1 MPTVPVI
8 DPPAAPGKGMCLF
21 TLEREGREPEPR
33 SPTQLWALGT
43 SHTITEV
50 NGRSFY
56 FYAGGFP
63 GPCAAGAGRRLL
75 VEWRQ
80 WLSELQVGHHL
91 WLLGPEPR
99 STGWRMLRPIQPQPM
114 AMTTSLQALDRFERD
129 QRFRRAVQQVAQR
142 YQLERVDEPSGAVV
156 ITVTGGSRPYTVQL
170 RPDGVEPPACT
181 CPDAIH
187 RVELH
192 GGFCKHVVA
201 ALLRWP
207 DLRHQLLAAIL

>member
-1 MPTVPVI
+1 
-8 DPPAAPGKGMCLF
+8 MCLF
-21 TLEREGREPEPR
+21 TLERDGLDPVTR

-43 SHTITEV
+43 SHTITKV

-56 FYAGGFP
+56 FYAGGFQ
-63 GPCAAGAGRRLL
+63 GPCRPGAGRRLL

-80 WLSELQVGHHL
+80 WLSELQREHHL
-91 WLLGPEPR
+91 WLLEPEPR
-99 STGWRMLRPIQPQPM
+99 STGWQRIRSSQPQPLAM
-114 AMTTSLQALDRFERD
+114 ATPVQALDRFERD
-129 QRFRRAVQQVAQR
+129 QRFRRAVHQVAQNYR
-142 YQLERVDEPSGAVV
+142 LDRADCDQGVS
-156 ITVTGGSRPYTVQL
+156 ITVTGGRQPYTVQL
-170 RPDGVEPPACT
+170 DLHGAQPPACT

-187 RVELH
+187 RVDLH

>member
-1 MPTVPVI
+1 MPARPPMDAPVAPLRGALLFSLPRRDYGPES
-8 DPPAAPGKGMCLF
+8 DPC
-21 TLEREGREPEPR
+21 
-33 SPTQLWALGT
+33 SNLWPLGDT
-43 SHTITEV
+43 FRISQV

-56 FYAGGFP
+56 WRASK
-63 GPCAAGAGRRLL
+63 AHSGRRLL
-75 VEWRQ
+75 VEWPQ
-80 WLSELQVGHHL
+80 WLSELQRTRHL
-91 WLLGPEPR
+91 WWLDPEPAPRGWHLLR
-99 STGWRMLRPIQPQPM
+99 SLEPAPM
-114 AMTTSLQALDRFERD
+114 AMSTPLQALDRFERD

-142 YQLERVDEPSGAVV
+142 YQLERSDDDQGAVR